1 MRQYPYDH
9 VLFQP
14 GNMCTTCRFLKPAR
28 SKHCNLCKACVSKH
42 DHHCIWVMNCL
53 GKGNYGYFVAMLFT
67 VSTMLTYGAWLAYGI
82 LTQFMQESHWD
93 EPEEQHAT
101 KYWSTGTTWSQYFG
115 MWSWALAQDVRIG
128 AVGLLALLTAPL
140 GWGLFLYHVYLIWA
154 GMTTNESSKWEDWK
168 DAVHDGLVFRT
179 ENAIILNSD
188 QGKNLEIEPIVQWPA
203 FSNQQV
209 MRCEDGRPPD
219 GHGMVDV
226 DLVEVAAMA
235 PRARKAR
242 WRKVHS
248 MREVENLYDL
258 GFWDNLWDTMPQGLG
273 RT

>member
-1 MRQYPYDH
+1 
-9 VLFQP
+9 
-14 GNMCTTCRFLKPAR
+14 
-28 SKHCNLCKACVSKH
+28 
-42 DHHCIWVMNCL
+42 MNCL

-67 VSTMLTYGAWLAYGI
+67 LSTMLTYGARLAYGI

-93 EPEEQHAT
+93 QPEEQHAT

-168 DAVHDGLVFRT
+168 DAVHDGHVFRT
-179 ENAIILNSD
+179 ENAAILDSD
-188 QGKNLEIEPIVQWPA
+188 QGRNLEIEPIVQWPA

-209 MRCEDGRPPD
+209 MRCEDRRPPD
-219 GHGMVDV
+219 GHGMVDA
-226 DLVEVAAMA
+226 DLAEVAAMT
-235 PRARKAR
+235 PHARKAR
-242 WRKVHS
+242 WRKVNS
-248 MREVENLYDL
+248 MQEVENLYDL
-258 GFWDNLWDTMPQGLG
+258 GFWDNLRDTMPQGLG